1 MTTAEDKITRDQL
14 EAKFRELTG
23 GVTEEV
29 DEIRSQAMA
38 IGLAVVVA
46 TVAIV
51 YLIGRRRGRR
61 RSTIVE
67 VRRI

>member
-1 MTTAEDKITRDQL
+1 MSPADEKITRDQI
-14 EAKFRELTG
+14 EAKLREVTG
-23 GVTEEV
+23 GVTDEVEEV
-29 DEIRSQAMA
+29 RSQALA
-38 IGLAVVVA
+38 VGLAVVVA

-61 RSTIVE
+61 RSTVVE

>member
-1 MTTAEDKITRDQL
+1 MSQADEKITRDQI
-14 EAKFRELTG
+14 EAKFREMTIG
-23 GVTEEV
+23 ATEEV
-29 DEIRSQAMA
+29 EGVKSQALG

-46 TVAIV
+46 SVAIV
-51 YLIGRRRGRR
+51 YLLGRRRGRR

>member
-1 MTTAEDKITRDQL
+1 MSPADEIITRDQI
-14 EAKFRELTG
+14 EAKFREMSG

-29 DEIRSQAMA
+29 EGVRSQALA
-38 IGLAVVVA
+38 IGLAVV
-46 TVAIV
+46 
-51 YLIGRRRGRR
+51 YLVGRRRGRR

>member
-14 EAKFRELTG
+14 EAKFREVTG
-23 GVTEEV
+23 VVAEEV
-29 DEIRSQAMA
+29 DEVRSQAMA

-46 TVAIV
+46 SVAIV
-51 YLIGRRRGRR
+51 YLLGRRRGRR

>member
-46 TVAIV
+46 SVAIV

>member
-1 MTTAEDKITRDQL
+1 MSTAEDKITRDQL
-14 EAKFRELTG
+14 EAKFREVTG
-23 GVTEEV
+23 GVAEEV
-29 DEIRSQAMA
+29 DDVRSQAMA

-46 TVAIV
+46 SVAIV